1 MAKLIKL
8 TILFV
13 LTGAFAVGQTR
24 EVALTFDDLPASQRG
39 DTFVFQ
45 KYVTDKLLERLKA
58 EKVPAIGFVNESRIV
73 RYGEIDKRT
82 ELLKQWLDAGF
93 ELGNHTFS
101 HVAIDAVSFDAY
113 VADLIRG
120 ETITTMLLEQKRKK
134 LRFYRHTQLRTGPT
148 EEYRQKLDKFLRD
161 RGYIVAPV
169 TIDNNDY
176 VTRRLILLPKRRAIR
191 ICRNDL

>member
-73 RYGEIDKRT
+73 CYGEIDKRT

-120 ETITTMLLEQKRKK
+120 ETITTMLLEQKRIKAK
-134 LRFYRHTQLRTGPT
+134 VLPSYAASDRPNGRVSPKT
-148 EEYRQKLDKFLRD
+148 RQ
-161 RGYIVAPV
+161 V
-169 TIDNNDY
+169 
-176 VTRRLILLPKRRAIR
+176 PKRSRLY
-191 ICRNDL
+191 CCSGNDRQ